1 MSVRVRLEHWP
12 LVVIVVDESLER
24 HELPELERQ
33 IDAVYARKERFA
45 TLADGSRVAR
55 MPDASTRKRLAEWQ
69 NETRGSIA
77 RYNVLSATVVTS
89 SLVRGAM
96 TAMNWIFQ
104 PPNRQ
109 ITVATFAEALAACL
123 DALRAEGLTLPAGL
137 EQPSRPLPQKA
148 RDLFAD

>member
-12 LVVIVVDESLER
+12 LVVIVVGESLER

-33 IDAVYARKERFA
+33 IDAVYARKQRFA

-55 MPDASTRKRLAEWQ
+55 MPDAATRKRLAEWQ
-69 NETRGSIA
+69 NDTRTSIA
-77 RYNVLSATVVTS
+77 RYNVISATVVTS
-89 SLVRGAM
+89 GIVRGAM
-96 TAMNWIFQ
+96 TAMNWVFQ

-109 ITVATFAEALAACL
+109 VTVGTFGEALGACVE
-123 DALRAEGLTLPAGL
+123 ALRAEGLSLPAAL
-137 EQPSRPLPQKA
+137 DRPSRPLPMTA